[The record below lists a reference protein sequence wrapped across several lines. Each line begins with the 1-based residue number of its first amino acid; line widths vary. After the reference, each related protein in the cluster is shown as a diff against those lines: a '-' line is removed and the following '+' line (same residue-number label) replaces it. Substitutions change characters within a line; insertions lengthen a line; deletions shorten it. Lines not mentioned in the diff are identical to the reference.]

1 VPNTWYDWS
10 SSSGKKFWA
19 GIILFITIFLVIIP
33 MATGNGIFWANRLSS
48 SGVTITTCAYS
59 SGGPGSGCYNTP
71 VVMKFALGDQWG
83 TTNFGSS
90 YTCRILSG
98 GTSPPGATGPGSGS
112 LAGTIMPGDSAIT
125 SSASACTT
133 NSAYSPG
140 QTLQVAI
147 SSSSTFAFTT
157 TTFNF
162 YTPILTVPF
171 CTSST
176 GCQTS
181 TTSVPIGLALTLTPS
196 TAAEYNAANPNSV
209 LIGLPNATSIGAP
222 GTATI
227 NAYCTTGS
235 TNKPLGGTSAG
246 PFVLSFQAIV
256 GGNAIATTPAA
267 PFGAGYVSYTPL
279 DLNQAGGS
287 STVGTL
293 ITAIQVEIKATTQS
307 DVPLPQGG
315 PLGTALL
322 SKPGSVPDNIYAIQ
336 VPDTSATYVKVGGG
350 GVNPSYQGSFSVSQA
365 FACTNFVSGDVAT
378 ITAIEYQ
385 NYSPTYVKANNG
397 ALNAQA
403 TAISATTTVLTVKF

>member
-33 MATGNGIFWANRLSS
+33 VATGNGIFWTNRLSS
-48 SGVTITTCAYS
+48 TGISITTCAYS
-59 SGGPGSGCYNTP
+59 TGGPGSGCYNTP

-83 TTNFGSS
+83 TTNFAAS

-112 LAGTIMPGDSAIT
+112 SAGTIMPGDSAIT
-125 SSASACTT
+125 SSSSACTT

-140 QTLQVAI
+140 QTLQVE
-147 SSSSTFAFTT
+147 S
-157 TTFNF
+157 
-162 YTPILTVPF
+162 
-171 CTSST
+171 
-176 GCQTS
+176 S
-181 TTSVPIGLALTLTPS
+181 TTSVPVGLALTLTPS
-196 TAAEYNAANPNSV
+196 TSAEYNVANPNSA

-222 GTATI
+222 GTATSTG
-227 NAYCTTGS
+227 YCTTGS
-235 TNKPLGGTSAG
+235 TSKPLGGTSAG

-256 GGNAIATTPAA
+256 GGNAIATTPAS

-322 SKPGSVPDNIYAIQ
+322 SKPGSVPDNIYVIQ
-336 VPDTSATYVKVGGG
+336 VPDTSATYVKLGGG

-365 FACTNFVSGDVAT
+365 FACTNFVSGDIAT

-385 NYSPTYVKANNG
+385 NYSPAYVKANNG

-403 TAISATTTVLTVKF
+403 TAVSATTTVLTVKF